1 MWCKWSTL
9 GTNQP
14 KPQIKCLFEASTAQT
29 RGHRQQVT
37 DFQQTRFE
45 NTQEKNK
52 KSSNKNRTLIPS
64 LHNTSFTSVHFIPT
78 AQRPAA
84 EHPRAGGRLGGCPSR
99 SPEAAEG
106 QRGPAMSPPPP
117 PHSAVRGP
125 PSAAGRGR
133 TRPNPA
139 ERGRVHPSP
148 AERGRTR
155 GPPPPATH
163 RRLPRLDLPPRPAA
177 AISREL
183 GASSREASGPRRRT
197 DGTRRAA

>member
-78 AQRPAA
+78 AQRPSA

-106 QRGPAMSPPPP
+106 QRGPAMSPPTP
-117 PHSAVRGP
+117 PHSAVKGP

-133 TRPNPA
+133 TQ
-139 ERGRVHPSP
+139 PSP
-148 AERGRTR
+148 AEPSRTRPSPPEPGRTR
-155 GPPPPATH
+155 PNARPPPTRHSPPPAPLGSPSSPG
-163 RRLPRLDLPPRPAA
+163 RRDL
-177 AISREL
+177 
-183 GASSREASGPRRRT
+183 T
-197 DGTRRAA
+197 GTRRQLSRGQRPAPPY